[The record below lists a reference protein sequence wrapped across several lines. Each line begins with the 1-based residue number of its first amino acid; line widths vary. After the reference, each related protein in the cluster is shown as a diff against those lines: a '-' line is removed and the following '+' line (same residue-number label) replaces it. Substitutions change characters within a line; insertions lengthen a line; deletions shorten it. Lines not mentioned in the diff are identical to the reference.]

1 MTIKK
6 IFVVNLKEE
15 GDINEN
21 YSELSRQF
29 ALVQNHL
36 DWSNERL
43 RDCIIKTEDLID
55 YAIELGHKVV
65 AITDHETVSGA
76 VRAEKYYRKIK
87 ERNPDFKLIL
97 GNEIYLCRNGLNA
110 SNYKA
115 GQDKYYHFILLAKD
129 AIGHQQIRELSTR
142 AWLRSYMA
150 RGMRRVPTYYSDLFE
165 IIGANSGHVIGSSG
179 CLGGC
184 LPTQLL
190 RAKAEPEL
198 LPKIYNWISQLDNLF
213 GHGNFFFEMQP
224 SHNKDQ
230 IYVNQRLL
238 ELSKELDIPYII
250 TTDSHYLKKEDRAI
264 HKAYLNAQNGDRE
277 VDDFYASTYMMNTE
291 ELESYFGYFSREQLE
306 KAYRNILQI
315 REVCEDY
322 SLLKPLRIPEL
333 EWYEYPKNEDEYLFY
348 RKKIP
353 LLETFYN
360 SSYIGD
366 RQLVWAVIDGIKT
379 RRGLQTD
386 EAYKE
391 INVCLDDT
399 WRSSI
404 KNNAHWS
411 AYYLNLQK
419 NIDLCWEAGSLVG
432 PGRGSGAGFILL
444 YVLGITQINPL
455 LEETKVF
462 HWRFLNPDR
471 ASVLDIDTDIEG
483 SKRAQVLQKF
493 RDFYGEDR
501 VSNVATFKTEKSK
514 SAILSAC
521 RGLNIEVDIASYL
534 AGLIPADRGQL
545 RTLSQCMNGDEEKD
559 FKPIKQFVYE
569 MTENY
574 PEVWAV
580 ASKIEGLICGV
591 GIHAGGVIFV
601 DEPFTNST
609 ALMRAPDGTI
619 ITAFELH
626 DCEDVSLIK
635 IDMLSIEA
643 LDKIHNE
650 LDLLVEY
657 GYIKPEATLRET
669 YEKTIGVY
677 NLERTAPEMW
687 QMVWEHKVTSL
698 FQMEKQSGINGIA
711 LTHPKS
717 VSELAVLNSVIR
729 LMASEKGAEQPLDM
743 WARYR
748 SNIVE
753 WEREMRVYGLSQ
765 TNIDWLMS
773 HNAITDGI
781 CESQEGM
788 MQLLQEERLG
798 GNNLTFADKCRKAIA
813 KKQGKLFDECEK
825 AYFENAQ
832 EKNCDMKLVHYVWDV
847 LLRVQRGYSFC
858 RAHTLSYSLVALQ
871 EMNLAYRFP
880 IIFWNCACLI
890 SDSGG
895 NEQQDDD
902 ESEETI
908 TIEEYIDCVEE
919 FGNDNDEED
928 EEDEDET
935 NKTST
940 AKKKKKVKVSNYG
953 KIAAALG
960 KMQSAGITVAPPDIN
975 KSTFTFSPDVE
986 NSVIRFGMNG
996 ITKVGQDIVKQIIE
1010 NRPYTSIPDF
1020 LSKVKINKP
1029 QMVNLIKCGAFDS
1042 FGPREQVMHE
1052 YVNLISDAK
1061 KRITLQN
1068 MKMLIDFGLIPN
1080 EYDFVCRV
1088 FNFNKY
1094 LKTFKVDDLFL
1105 LDNIAMAFF
1114 DKNFS
1119 IDKLIEDI
1127 RAESGFAIKQTIWKK
1142 IYDGVM
1148 DKVRPYIKEH
1158 NQELLEAVN
1167 KRLTEDVWNK
1177 YCLGNNSKWEMD
1189 SVSCY
1194 FHEHELARVNNAY
1207 YGFSNF
1213 FELPEEPEIER
1224 VFEIKGKRVPIF
1236 KIHRIYGT
1244 VLDRDKMKKLVTLL
1258 TPEGVVTVKIFGE
1271 VFNIYDRQISEKGVD
1286 GRKHVIEKSMFARGN
1301 KIVVCGIRD
1310 GDSFRAKKYKA
1321 TPYHLCELIEEIYP
1335 DGKIKMRPRL
1345 ELDE

>member
-1 MTIKK
+1 MDERK
-6 IFVVNLKEE
+6 LKYP
-15 GDINEN
+15 G
-21 YSELSRQF
+21 SLH
-29 ALVQNHL
+29 NHL

-55 YAIELGHKVV
+55 YAIELGHQVV

-76 VRAEKYYRKIK
+76 VRAEKYYRKVK
-87 ERNPDFKLIL
+87 EKNPDFKLIL

-142 AWLRSYMA
+142 AWLRSYTA

-165 IIGANSGHVIGSSG
+165 IIGANPGHIIGSSA

-190 RAKAEPEL
+190 RAKTEPEL

-230 IYVNQRLL
+230 VYVNQRLF
-238 ELSKELDIPYII
+238 ELSEELDIPYII
-250 TTDSHYLKKEDRAI
+250 TTDSHYLKKEDRTI

-306 KAYRNILQI
+306 KAYRNILKI
-315 REVCEDY
+315 RETCEDY

-333 EWYEYPKNEDEYLFY
+333 EWYKYPQNKDEYLFY
-348 RKKIP
+348 KNKIP

-360 SSYIGD
+360 SNYIGD
-366 RQLVWAVIDGIKT
+366 RHLVWAVIDGIKS

-471 ASVLDIDTDIEG
+471 ASVLDCDTDIEG

-514 SAILSAC
+514 SAILTAC

-534 AGLIPADRGQL
+534 AGLIPSDRGQL
-545 RTLSQCMNGDEEKD
+545 RSLSQCMNGDKEKD
-559 FKPIKQFVYE
+559 FKPIKQFVFE

-669 YEKTIGVY
+669 YEKIIGIY
-677 NLERTAPEMW
+677 NLERTAPKMW
-687 QMVWEHKVTSL
+687 QMVWEHKITSL

-729 LMASEKGAEQPLDM
+729 LMAPEKGAEQPLDM

-748 SNIVE
+748 SNIIE
-753 WEREMRVYGLSQ
+753 WEREMRTYGLSQ
-765 TNIDWLMS
+765 VNIDWLMS

-788 MQLLQEERLG
+788 MQLLQEEQLG
-798 GNNLTFADKCRKAIA
+798 GNSLTFADKCRKAIA

-832 EKNCDMKLVHYVWDV
+832 EKNCDMKLVHYVWDI

-895 NEQQDDD
+895 NEQQGDDNDGNEEEDMFTIEKYTDCIEEFDDD
-902 ESEETI
+902 
-908 TIEEYIDCVEE
+908 
-919 FGNDNDEED
+919 DEED
-928 EEDEDET
+928 EEDDTEV
-935 NKTST
+935 NKVLTT
-940 AKKKKKVKVSNYG
+940 KKKKKVKVSNYG

-960 KMQSAGITVAPPDIN
+960 KMQAAGITVAPPDIN

-986 NSVIRFGMNG
+986 NSIIRFGMNG

-1042 FGPREQVMHE
+1042 FGQREQVMHE
-1052 YVNLISDAK
+1052 YINLISDAK

-1068 MKMLIDFGLIPN
+1068 MKMLIDFGLIPS
-1080 EYDFVCRV
+1080 EYDFVRRV

-1094 LKTFKVDDLFL
+1094 LKTSKVDDLFL
-1105 LDNIAMAFF
+1105 LDNIAMVFF

-1119 IDKLIEDI
+1119 IDKLVEDA
-1127 RAESGFAIKQTIWKK
+1127 RAESGFGIKQITWKK
-1142 IYDGVM
+1142 IYDEVM
-1148 DKVRPYIKEH
+1148 DRIRPYVKEN
-1158 NQELLEAVN
+1158 NQKLLSSVN
-1167 KRLTEDVWNK
+1167 SRLTEDVWNK
-1177 YCLGNNSKWEMD
+1177 YCLGNISKWEMD

-1194 FHEHELARVNNAY
+1194 FHEHELAHVDNTY

-1213 FELPEEPEIER
+1213 FDLAEEPEIER

-1258 TPEGVVTVKIFGE
+1258 TPDGVVTVKIFGE

-1286 GRKHVIEKSMFARGN
+1286 GKKHVKEKSTFARGN

-1321 TPYHLCELIEEIYP
+1321 TPYHLCELIEEVYP

>member
-1 MTIKK
+1 MDERK
-6 IFVVNLKEE
+6 
-15 GDINEN
+15 
-21 YSELSRQF
+21 LSYPGS
-29 ALVQNHL
+29 LHNHL

-55 YAIELGHKVV
+55 YAIELGHQVV

-76 VRAEKYYRKIK
+76 VRAEKYYRKVK
-87 ERNPDFKLIL
+87 EKNPDFKLIL

-165 IIGANSGHVIGSSG
+165 IIGANPGHVIGSTA
-179 CLGGC
+179 CMGGC

-190 RAKAEPEL
+190 RAKVEPEF

-213 GHGNFFFEMQP
+213 GHGNFLFEMQP

-230 IYVNQRLL
+230 IYVNKRLF
-238 ELSKELDIPYII
+238 ELSEELDIPYII
-250 TTDSHYLKKEDRAI
+250 TTDSHYLKKEDRVI

-306 KAYRNILQI
+306 KAYRSILRI
-315 REVCEDY
+315 REVCEDF
-322 SLLKPLRIPEL
+322 SLLKPLYIPQLPWKESKIGYVRNCWIERIPYLKQFVESDYAGDQALACMIVEALEDGPQEL
-333 EWYEYPKNEDEYLFY
+333 WNQKTWDEVNAC
-348 RKKIP
+348 
-353 LLETFYN
+353 LEMTWT
-360 SSYIGD
+360 SS
-366 RQLVWAVIDGIKT
+366 
-379 RRGLQTD
+379 
-386 EAYKE
+386 
-391 INVCLDDT
+391 NVN
-399 WRSSI
+399 
-404 KNNAHWS
+404 KAHWS

-419 NIDLCWEAGSLVG
+419 IIEECWNAGTLVG
-432 PGRGSGAGFILL
+432 PGRGSGVGFILL
-444 YVLGITQINPL
+444 YLLNITQINPL
-455 LEETKVF
+455 QETTKTF
-462 HWRFLNPDR
+462 RWRFLNPDR
-471 ASVLDIDTDIEG
+471 VSVLDVDVDIEG
-483 SKRAQVLQKF
+483 SRRAQVLSHLRKV
-493 RDFYGEDR
+493 YGEDR
-501 VSNVATFKTEKSK
+501 VSNVATFKTEKPK
-514 SAILSAC
+514 AAILTAC
-521 RGLNIEVDIASYL
+521 RGLGIDVDIASYL
-534 AGLIPADRGQL
+534 ASLVPADRGIP
-545 RTLSQCMNGDEEKD
+545 RSLSQCMNGDIEND
-559 FKPIKQFVYE
+559 WKPIKQFVYE

-574 PEVWAV
+574 PEVWEV

-601 DEPFTNST
+601 DEPFTNSA
-609 ALMRAPDGTI
+609 ALMRAPDGTVV
-619 ITAFELH
+619 TAFELH
-626 DCEDVSLIK
+626 DCEEVSLIK
-635 IDMLSIEA
+635 YDLLSVEA
-643 LDKIHNE
+643 LDKIHNCI
-650 LDLLVEY
+650 DLLCDY
-657 GYIKPEATLRET
+657 GYAKRKETLKET
-669 YEKTIGVY
+669 YESIIGIY
-677 NLERTAPEMW
+677 SLERTAPEMW
-687 QMVWEHKVTSL
+687 KMIWEHKIISL
-698 FQMEKQSGINGIA
+698 FQMEKQSGIQGIA
-711 LTHPKS
+711 LTRPQS
-717 VSELAVLNSVIR
+717 VDELAILNSVIR
-729 LMASEKGAEQPLDM
+729 LMAQEKGAEQPLNKF
-743 WARYR
+743 ARFKNDISLWYK
-748 SNIVE
+748 
-753 WEREMRVYGLSQ
+753 EMKSYGLTSEEMK
-765 TNIDWLMS
+765 ILEPVVKIS
-773 HNAITDGI
+773 YGI
-781 CESQEGM
+781 CESQEKFM
-788 MQLLQEERLG
+788 ELVQLPECG
-798 GNNLTFADKCRKAIA
+798 GFSLTWADKLRKSIA
-813 KKQGKLFDECEK
+813 KKNPEAFLKLQDEYFRIIKEK
-825 AYFENAQ
+825 GLN
-832 EKNCDMKLVHYVWDV
+832 EKFCQYVWNV
-847 LLRVQRGYSFC
+847 LVCTSKGYGFNAS
-858 RAHTLSYSLVALQ
+858 HTLAYSLVALQ

-895 NEQQDDD
+895 NEQQGDDSD
-902 ESEETI
+902 ENEEEDTF
-908 TIEEYIDCVEE
+908 TIEKYTDCVEE
-919 FGNDNDEED
+919 FDDDDEED
-928 EEDEDET
+928 EENDAEV
-935 NKTST
+935 NKVLTS
-940 AKKKKKVKVSNYG
+940 KKKKKVKVSNYG

-960 KMQSAGITVAPPDIN
+960 KMQAAGITVAPPDIN

-986 NSVIRFGMNG
+986 NSIIRFGMNG

-1042 FGPREQVMHE
+1042 FGQREQVMHE
-1052 YVNLISDAK
+1052 YINLISDAK

-1080 EYDFVCRV
+1080 EYDFICRV

-1119 IDKLIEDI
+1119 IDKLAEDT
-1127 RAESGFAIKQTIWKK
+1127 RAESGFGIKQVAWKK

-1148 DKVRPYIKEH
+1148 DRIRPYVKEN
-1158 NQELLEAVN
+1158 NQKLLDAVN
-1167 KRLTEDVWNK
+1167 TRLTEDGWNK
-1177 YCLGNNSKWEMD
+1177 YCLGNISKWEMD

-1194 FHEHELARVNNAY
+1194 FHEHELARVDNAY

-1213 FELPEEPEIER
+1213 FDLSEEPEIER

-1258 TPEGVVTVKIFGE
+1258 TPDGVVTVKIFGE
-1271 VFNIYDRQISEKGVD
+1271 VFNIYDRQISEKDAD
-1286 GRKHVIEKSMFARGN
+1286 GKKHVKEKSTFARGN

-1321 TPYHLCELIEEIYP
+1321 TPYHLCELIEEVYP